1 MWSVSLL
8 ESRILTA
15 NILDQ
20 VAFTPLV
27 SPAVTPHDSRFQM
40 PEYTTV
46 PGAYFSPLTSP
57 ALKAQNQ
64 QNKGSYQ
71 QSQYNTSG
79 SSAGTS
85 PVDIDVD
92 MLGDPAISQPEPA
105 RRLRSNKR
113 NAPRSSGS
121 STRVRQSPIV
131 KPSRRKGTL
140 SSIIPPKEVSDL
152 LDEVQRSKT
161 AQTNSNNLP
170 LPQSRDS
177 SEAESISPEPLSE
190 MRPPPRPGSVTHSP
204 AITAKSGHTSA
215 PSSASVP
222 GVCPATPASLM
233 RLQQSPN
240 FSKQDAPHMLDD
252 LSLPEAASSFS
263 RPSLSRIDTAI
274 QDEDQNTPRIPARKT
289 PKLGPLSTPSASAA
303 LSGKP
308 SPTLSAL
315 TSPTSPGF
323 AINGGKKADSKSGRM
338 NKKRNST
345 SSTLVSPALRPK
357 ISPSI
362 KPLLPEGGKS
372 TKTPHTAFSTLFIIG
387 CENFKIVTNVFY
399 SHRGR
404 NPRPASRFQ
413 IKLPKYS

>member
-1 MWSVSLL
+1 M
-8 ESRILTA
+8 
-15 NILDQ
+15 LDQ

-79 SSAGTS
+79 SSTGTS

-131 KPSRRKGTL
+131 KPSRRKGTF
-140 SSIIPPKEVSDL
+140 SSTIPPKEVSDL

-204 AITAKSGHTSA
+204 AITAKSGHASA
-215 PSSASVP
+215 PSNASVP

-240 FSKQDAPHMLDD
+240 FSKQDAPHTPDD

-274 QDEDQNTPRIPARKT
+274 QDEDQNTPRISARKT
-289 PKLGPLSTPSASAA
+289 PKLGPLSTPSAGAA

-315 TSPTSPGF
+315 TSPTSPSF
-323 AINGGKKADSKSGRM
+323 AINGGKKTDSKNGRM

-372 TKTPHTAFSTLFIIG
+372 TKIPHVAFPTLFIG
-387 CENFKIVTNVFY
+387 CEIF
-399 SHRGR
+399 
-404 NPRPASRFQ
+404 
-413 IKLPKYS
+413 